1 MRQSLLS
8 ESLLTNPRVTFAVVA
23 IVGSVLF
30 ATSGIVVRSG
40 LNAANVEQ
48 SSDLSVDTGTFIG
61 KTENILVL
69 SLVLLGAYTALSV
82 VVAGKSIVRESD
94 MDGEDSS
101 YYLVGTLVN
110 VVYSLSLSLVARL
123 VLQFHL

>member
-1 MRQSLLS
+1 
-8 ESLLTNPRVTFAVVA
+8 VTFAVVA

-30 ATSGIVVRSG
+30 ATSGIVVKSG